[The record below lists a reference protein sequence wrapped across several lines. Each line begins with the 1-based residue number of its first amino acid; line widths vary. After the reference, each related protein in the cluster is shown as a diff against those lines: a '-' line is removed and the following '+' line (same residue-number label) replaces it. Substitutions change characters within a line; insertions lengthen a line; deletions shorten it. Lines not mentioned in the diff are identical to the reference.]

1 MCATLAGCQ
10 LHTEEPI
17 IHGRAALADH
27 CDHDN
32 ERHSDAAAVTLYGT
46 ESDSLPDGISET
58 DRDEARHRTHSLT
71 RSLSASSRAPLA
83 SLFPVPQPRSLPV
96 PG

>member
-1 MCATLAGCQ
+1 M
-10 LHTEEPI
+10 
-17 IHGRAALADH
+17 AALADH

-32 ERHSDAAAVTLYGT
+32 ERHSDAAAVVLYGT
-46 ESDSLPDGISET
+46 ESDSLIGYLKQREM
-58 DRDEARHRTHSLT
+58 RHATALT

-83 SLFPVPQPRSLPV
+83 SLLPAPCLSLARSLPV